1 MIKKRP
7 SGAAS
12 LSGRKRL
19 LSGYASTSICV
30 LSFVWLLANTVPPQ
44 ITWLPRACSISAAA
58 RGGVRVLSPPLA
70 SSLGPAAQAAN
81 SHSITTPHAVHVS
94 RLFMRTLL
102 TTNWDVDDN
111 ARKGD
116 RATKCCFFKGA
127 GWPASMFFVFCVFF
141 FCLFFLFCF

>member
-44 ITWLPRACSISAAA
+44 ITWLPRACSISAEE
-58 RGGVRVLSPPLA
+58 RGGVRVLSTPLA
-70 SSLGPAAQAAN
+70 SNLGPAAQAAN
-81 SHSITTPHAVHVS
+81 SHSITTPQTNHKKQHNKH
-94 RLFMRTLL
+94 TLL
-102 TTNWDVDDN
+102 T
-111 ARKGD
+111 
-116 RATKCCFFKGA
+116 
-127 GWPASMFFVFCVFF
+127 
-141 FCLFFLFCF
+141 